1 MSNNNSSETNNDGDL
16 ESNNGYETNY
26 EGDPESNNDEEEWY
40 KAQKNQGGISNILKN
55 NNIPNKNKN
64 KEIKNYISKEYYKEL
79 DEYKNNLLDL
89 PEIKQNNLSKDNI
102 KNILI
107 LICLY
112 NKNIIFLKYKK
123 KKKKEINDE
132 IALLKRSLL
141 KNKKYINFIKNS
153 ITCVELISMFSCNE
167 TKDQNVVF
175 VPNYLVQSG
184 GELDNSILDL
194 KNKIEKLSDK
204 IEKRLKISSI
214 FNKDKKKWEKLKEKA
229 DKILTSKKKYKIT
242 NIYEIF
248 QNNKNFIEKKA
259 KEHSKNLIKGKE
271 KNQLSREI
279 SNELKNILKINTSTN
294 TTKKKTNLEYLNDEI
309 IEVFDKFVIN
319 INKILKIV
327 KYINDKKLDNKICY
341 IYKSNILQIF
351 YKYINKKNIKYKYNK
366 PDLYE
371 ILEYLILLLDNY
383 LFLFGL
389 LNIIKNYIDKSIST
403 NNIKYKKLK
412 KIKNLDEILARP
424 FQTTTRIDILIKE
437 IIKYLNKN
445 GNLNKKN
452 LITSSYNEVK
462 KNNKQIGLITSL
474 YCENSFVGIKNNYK
488 NKKNIKK
495 KNKKYREKKY
505 NDIIK
510 INNAQLNSEY
520 NLSNK
525 YLLIGNKKRKIRS
538 KNGKEYVI
546 YENQKQNIISNDNKR
561 YIYVV
566 NNNKVKKIDVQNI
579 K

>member
-1 MSNNNSSETNNDGDL
+1 MSNNNSS

-26 EGDPESNNDEEEWY
+26 DGDPENNNDLEEWN
-40 KAQKNQGGISNILKN
+40 KVQTNQGGISNILN
-55 NNIPNKNKN
+55 NNIINKNKG
-64 KEIKNYISKEYYKEL
+64 IKNYISKEYYEEL
-79 DEYKNNLLDL
+79 DKYKKKLLNL
-89 PEIKQNNLSKDNI
+89 PEIKDEFKQNNLSKDNI

-123 KKKKEINDE
+123 EINNE
-132 IALLKRSLL
+132 IALLKRILL

-175 VPNYLVQSG
+175 VKNSLVQSG
-184 GELDNSILDL
+184 GKLDNSILNL
-194 KNKIEKLSDK
+194 RNKIEKLSDK
-204 IEKRLKISSI
+204 IKNRLKMSSI
-214 FNKDKKKWEKLKEKA
+214 FNKDKKKWEEFKKKTDE
-229 DKILTSKKKYKIT
+229 ILTSNQKYKIT

-248 QNNKNFIEKKA
+248 QNNKIFIEKKA
-259 KEHSKNLIKGKE
+259 KEQSKNLIKGKK
-271 KNQLSREI
+271 KNQLSQEI
-279 SNELKNILKINTSTN
+279 SKELNNILKINTSTN
-294 TTKKKTNLEYLNDEI
+294 TTKKKTKLEHVNDEI
-309 IEVFDKFVIN
+309 IRFFDNFVIN

-327 KYINDKKLDNKICY
+327 KYINDTKLDNKICY

-371 ILEYLILLLDNY
+371 IVEYLTLLSDNY

-389 LNIIKNYIDKSIST
+389 LNIIQQYIDNWELT
-403 NNIKYKKLK
+403 NKIKYKKLE
-412 KIKNLDEILARP
+412 KIKNLDETIESILIKP
-424 FQTTTRIDILIKE
+424 TQNVPRIILFIKE
-437 IIKYLNKN
+437 IIKCLNKN
-445 GNLNKKN
+445 ENSNKKN
-452 LITSSYNEVK
+452 LITSSYNEVDKNIK
-462 KNNKQIGLITSL
+462 KISLITNL

-488 NKKNIKK
+488 NKKNINK

-505 NDIIK
+505 KDIIN
-510 INNAQLNSEY
+510 INKAQLNSKY

-546 YENQKQNIISNDNKR
+546 FENQKQNIISNGNKK

-566 NNNKVKKIDVQNI
+566 NNNEVKKIDVKNI